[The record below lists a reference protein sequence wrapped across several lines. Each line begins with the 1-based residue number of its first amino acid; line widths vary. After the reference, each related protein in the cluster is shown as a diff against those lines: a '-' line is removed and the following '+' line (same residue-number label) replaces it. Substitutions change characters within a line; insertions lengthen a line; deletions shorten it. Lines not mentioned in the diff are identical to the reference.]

1 MKVSISLLSIY
12 VLHISDETVPE
23 KRQALFEKDGFTKLI
38 LTLPNG
44 RLDEEEY
51 LVISLQLL
59 ATCFASSLQFG
70 WHQKNQTHVNI

>member
-44 RLDEEEY
+44 RDRRQPNA
-51 LVISLQLL
+51 I
-59 ATCFASSLQFG
+59 
-70 WHQKNQTHVNI
+70 